1 MTVATFDT
9 LRFVKK
15 LKEAGVS
22 EKQAEAEAEAIS
34 EVFEVTLSDIATK
47 GDIKEL
53 KRDIKELELR
63 LDGEIKLLK
72 WMMGVILAGVVSL
85 VLKAFFM

>member
-1 MTVATFDT
+1 MSVATFDT